1 MKKLTFIIILI
12 ASFIVVSCR
21 VKNSCEINHTG
32 SIAVINHYGETVE
45 LRINNEKIGEIENG
59 NVMKSDRLVGK
70 YEINVVKF
78 PNVWDTTINVVECQ
92 IIEYTIR
99 K

>member
-70 YEINVVKF
+70 YDINVVKF
-78 PNVWDTTINVVECQ
+78 PNVWDTTVNVVECE
-92 IIEYTIR
+92 IVEYTVR

>member
-59 NVMKSDRLVGK
+59 NVMKSDRVVGK
-70 YEINVVKF
+70 YDVNVVKF

-92 IIEYTIR
+92 VIEYTIR